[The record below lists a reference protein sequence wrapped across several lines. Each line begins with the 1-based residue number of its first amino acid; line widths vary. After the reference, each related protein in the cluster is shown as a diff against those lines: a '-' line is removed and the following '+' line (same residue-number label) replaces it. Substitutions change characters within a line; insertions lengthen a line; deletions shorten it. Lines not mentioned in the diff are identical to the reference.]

1 MGSSL
6 LLVNYYYPNGKR
18 SNERTGC
25 VTIEKEALVM
35 HLVERIKR
43 DLDTDDRTS
52 VQSSLSPNRKQS
64 LSSIDHKS

>member
-35 HLVERIKR
+35 HLVEKFKARSRHTCQTGIIK
-43 DLDTDDRTS
+43 
-52 VQSSLSPNRKQS
+52 SLV
-64 LSSIDHKS
+64 